1 MTDRQFTVD
10 WTSHHFQD
18 WARWL
23 GHLKNLELDGLEI
36 GSFEG
41 RSAVWFMQNVLTHGK
56 SRLHCVDP
64 WDYADE
70 KSLVD
75 GGGTYIAEQFNWLD
89 VRQRFDA
96 NTAQWRDEIRVH
108 AEPSRVALR
117 KMLPL
122 PTFDFV
128 YLDGSHVARCV
139 LEDSVLAWPLVK
151 PGGTVIWDDYDWTQS
166 KPNPFGD
173 PELSRPKIAIDAFL
187 HCYRGC
193 WDDHEYSN
201 GQIKVRKVG
210 L

>member
-1 MTDRQFTVD
+1 MTKQFTVD

-18 WARWL
+18 WTRWL
-23 GHLKNLELDGLEI
+23 GTYEYTVAAGLEI

-41 RSAVWFMQNVLTHGK
+41 LSASWFMTFVLSHPFAT
-56 SRLHCVDP
+56 LDCVDP
-64 WDYADE
+64 WDYSDE
-70 KSLVD
+70 KSLVE

-96 NTAQWRDEIRVH
+96 NTSEWRDKIRVH

-117 KMLPL
+117 KMP
-122 PTFDFV
+122 PTPRFDFA

-139 LEDSVLAWPLVK
+139 LEDSILAWPLVK
-151 PGGTVIWDDYDWTQS
+151 PGGIVIWDDYDWNEN
-166 KPNPFGD
+166 KPGPFGD
-173 PELSRPKIAIDAFL
+173 PELTRPRIAIDAFL
-187 HCYRGC
+187 SCMRGC
-193 WDDHEYSN
+193 WSEFEHSN